1 MTALTRV
8 LRAGATL
15 AVGLVVAFGVAAP
28 PEHCPTVTTA
38 QLRGSAQAAVD
49 WFALNQHAD
58 GSWLYLYDADTDT
71 AAPEYNVVRHTG
83 AVMALYR
90 AAAAG
95 LPHALRSADRG
106 TNWTLD
112 RLTSRDDWTTVFLG
126 GEIPTGATALLVSG
140 LDIRREATG
149 DRRYDALLRRLGRF
163 LVAQTEPSGAVLAMY
178 DPIHDRPVPG
188 EYSKYYTGEAYWA
201 LARLHLTFPREG
213 WGKVADRIGAYLATK
228 RDDAEHYFPPIE
240 DHWAAYGLSDTVHF
254 PERGRPPLTAD
265 ELGYARSQAELF
277 GSETRWI
284 SQRFGPWGAVVR
296 GPHEPRGGGY
306 GVMGEGLSGLWRTA
320 LADPRLADLRGP
332 IAERA
337 TCMAG
342 LAVAAQSDAADAAR
356 ARNPSRVEGAW
367 FRDGETRMDDQ
378 QHALASLLRTMA
390 IVRAGGGSDAAPRDE
405 TPASW
410 LWALVLLLA
419 LNPVRAAFGIPRR
432 DAGAPAVKRG
442 PLELALLGGAAG
454 AVLVVAASALG
465 PPLLDTV
472 DVSDPAFRVA
482 AGIVAL
488 AAGLWDLVR
497 RPPRPEP
504 ALSGRLAALVPV
516 AVPLVARPALL
527 ILALGAGADRG
538 VLPSVVAMAVGV
550 VALAGLVAAE
560 PADQGRER
568 SLRWIARLL
577 AAGLIAGG
585 VALGLAGIMDV

>member
-1 MTALTRV
+1 
-8 LRAGATL
+8 
-15 AVGLVVAFGVAAP
+15 
-28 PEHCPTVTTA
+28 
-38 QLRGSAQAAVD
+38 
-49 WFALNQHAD
+49 
-58 GSWLYLYDADTDT
+58 
-71 AAPEYNVVRHTG
+71 
-83 AVMALYR
+83 MALYR

-106 TNWTLD
+106 TKWTLD

-178 DPIHDRPVPG
+178 DPTHDRPVPG

-201 LARLHLTFPREG
+201 LARLHLTFPHEG

-254 PERGRPPLTAD
+254 PERERPPLTGD
-265 ELGYARSQAELF
+265 ELNYARSQAELF

-306 GVMGEGLSGLWRTA
+306 GVLGEGLTGLWRTA

-332 IAERA
+332 LAERA

-390 IVRAGGGSDAAPRDE
+390 IVRAGGGSDDAPRDE
-405 TPASW
+405 TPGGW
-410 LWALVLLLA
+410 LWALVVLLA
-419 LNPVRAAFGIPRR
+419 LNPVRAAFGIPRGG
-432 DAGAPAVKRG
+432 AGV
-442 PLELALLGGAAG
+442 ELALLGGAAG
-454 AVLVVAASALG
+454 ALLVVAASALG
-465 PPLLDTV
+465 PSLLVAV
-472 DVSDPAFRVA
+472 DVSDSAFRIA

-488 AAGLWDLVR
+488 VAGVWDLFR

-538 VLPSVVAMAVGV
+538 VLPSVVAMAVGLG
-550 VALAGLVAAE
+550 ALAGLVATEQA
-560 PADQGRER
+560 GRGCER
-568 SLRWIARLL
+568 SMRWIARLV

-585 VALGLAGIMDV
+585 IALGLAGIMDV